1 MHTLLF
7 IIYFHTTR
15 IIILQYAYELLLQ
28 QQQSSMHSMYQ
39 SMYQLVDS
47 TLEYSSYQSMH
58 TLLLLLEYE
67 LVCILCI
74 EYEYTYELVL
84 QQYAHTVPQ
93 VLLLRVQLTST
104 HFLINRIREVELTES
119 NNIMYAYSTVNFTLH
134 VCTNYRSSS
143 WTNQDTLATTRVE
156 QQQQIDEGSNIKDQE
171 MMIKRFIS
179 KFMTQRHPKLID
191 PQCGKPHRP
200 TP

>member
-104 HFLINRIREVELTES
+104 HFLINRIREVELIS
-119 NNIMYAYSTVNFTLH
+119 IHRIPQYYVCLQYSKLYTSRVLTIIRA
-134 VCTNYRSSS
+134 RSSS
-143 WTNQDTLATTRVE
+143 WTNKDTLATLE
-156 QQQQIDEGSNIKDQE
+156 QQQ
-171 MMIKRFIS
+171 
-179 KFMTQRHPKLID
+179 
-191 PQCGKPHRP
+191 
-200 TP
+200 